1 MPGAVKSTAC
11 QTCKLRKIKA
21 SYETGSLQRLSDIAN
36 LISFG
41 AKSRPSSLLKFVND
55 DRNQVQR
62 DLPTEHAE
70 GSGVLKLRQSRPYR
84 LPKRNKDSSGA
95 ESQSPQA
102 LGHYHAFRFQ
112 TSIPRADL
120 TTRADRVASR
130 LVHHIKG
137 ERNWG
142 WVFSM
147 QYLQHLP
154 KRLSESPS
162 LRDTVALFCS
172 VLGDYRRGREA
183 TEFLLLPSYGKAL
196 NSLRRA
202 IKTGQGL
209 KIETLASIMMLERTE
224 SVFDRGRDT
233 ICLRHTEAIAT
244 MIQKIGPPKADD
256 QLHLGLVSDSYGT
269 LAVHFLKTGQDNCLS
284 QDPWKGII
292 EENISTLLENKEAQP
307 HLKRLLVLCNEGF
320 GNLPK
325 LVRRCQMVHFGPR
338 DSEAAEKAAQL
349 MSNLADMEGALELA
363 YLELFEKT
371 ADLGLI
377 CDRIDPNSITGSSYE
392 LSSVYLAQFSVSSLG
407 LQFYMLRMLYDC
419 SIVYDPDETPGL
431 YVKLAELCVK
441 VWKFAPY
448 LKSLEACVASS
459 TISNLFPTLEF
470 ANVEQKEVLIDM
482 IIEMGRFR
490 LRLPRDRFA
499 LEQAA
504 SFFTMQVTGRLPPT
518 SP

>member
-1 MPGAVKSTAC
+1 MPGVVKSTAC
-11 QTCKLRKIKA
+11 QACKLRKIKA
-21 SYETGSLQRLSDIAN
+21 SYETQNLQRLSDMAN
-36 LISFG
+36 LFSFG
-41 AKSRPSSLLKFVND
+41 AESSVIKIGQHFVNND
-55 DRNQVQR
+55 QNQVQR
-62 DLPTEHAE
+62 DLPIEHAE

-84 LPKRNKDSSGA
+84 LPKRNKDPSGA

-102 LGHYHAFRFQ
+102 LGHYNAFRFQ
-112 TSIPRADL
+112 TSTPRADL

-137 ERNWG
+137 ERDWG

-183 TEFLLLPSYGKAL
+183 SEFLTLPSYGKAL

-202 IKTGQGL
+202 LKTGQGL
-209 KIETLASIMMLERTE
+209 KIETVASIMMLEQ
-224 SVFDRGRDT
+224 
-233 ICLRHTEAIAT
+233 AIAT
-244 MIQKIGPPKADD
+244 MIQKIGPPRADN

-269 LAVHFLKTGQDNCLS
+269 LAVHFLKTGRDNFLS

-292 EENISTLLENKEAQP
+292 EENISSLLENKEAQP
-307 HLKRLLVLCNEGF
+307 HLKMLLVLCNEGF

-325 LVRRCQMVHFGPR
+325 FVRRCQMVHFGSR
-338 DSEAAEKAAQL
+338 DSESAEKAAQL
-349 MSNLADMEGALELA
+349 MCSLADMERALEFA

-377 CDRIDPNSITGSSYE
+377 CDRTDPNSITGSSYE
-392 LSSVYLAQFSVSSLG
+392 LSSVYLAQFLVSSLG

-431 YVKLAELCVK
+431 YVKLTELCVK
-441 VWKFAPY
+441 LLAQSATFSRLW
-448 LKSLEACVASS
+448 
-459 TISNLFPTLEF
+459 NLRT
-470 ANVEQKEVLIDM
+470 
-482 IIEMGRFR
+482 
-490 LRLPRDRFA
+490 
-499 LEQAA
+499 
-504 SFFTMQVTGRLPPT
+504 
-518 SP
+518 